1 MLWTHSLV
9 KCPDG
14 YKVIRLTTVR
24 NESETQRNLRFN
36 LFVTTKT
43 KPYQKRFSSRITR
56 LVKTTWKLINFYLR
70 KPAGTVS
77 PMIFFISLAVLKLT
91 SCVPKIAD
99 FFLHVLDLGK
109 FSALAS
115 TFLAHDDE
123 LDKPSFFL
131 SAPQWSPTNQPLL
144 ILGPFQ
150 THFPWKGGVN

>member
-77 PMIFFISLAVLKLT
+77 PMIFFISLAVLKLR

-99 FFLHVLDLGK
+99 FFLHVLDVGK
-109 FSALAS
+109 FCQYFPSPWRWAGQTVIFSIRSSVISNKPTLA
-115 TFLAHDDE
+115 DIR
-123 LDKPSFFL
+123 SFSDTL
-131 SAPQWSPTNQPLL
+131 SLKRWC
-144 ILGPFQ
+144 
-150 THFPWKGGVN
+150 

>member
-14 YKVIRLTTVR
+14 YKVIGLTTVR

-70 KPAGTVS
+70 KPTGTVS

-131 SAPQWSPTNQPLL
+131 SAPHWSPTNQLLL
-144 ILGPFQ
+144 ILGPFSD
-150 THFPWKGGVN
+150 TLSLKRWF

>member
-24 NESETQRNLRFN
+24 NESETQRNLPFN
-36 LFVTTKT
+36 LSTKT
-43 KPYQKRFSSRITR
+43 KPYQERFSSRIIR
-56 LVKTTWKLINFYLR
+56 LVKTTWKLINIYLR
-70 KPAGTVS
+70 EPTGTVS
-77 PMIFFISLAVLKLT
+77 HMIFFISLAVWKLT

-115 TFLAHDDE
+115 TFLTHNDE
-123 LDKPSFFL
+123 LDKPSFFCIRSSVISNKPTLADIRSFSDTL
-131 SAPQWSPTNQPLL
+131 SLKRWC
-144 ILGPFQ
+144 
-150 THFPWKGGVN
+150 